1 MAIRLLCAS
10 GTLMI
15 QSGSTGERV
24 KITSQAR
31 EHLRRILGPDAVIN
45 QRGRNYCVHI
55 DRDHL
60 PCLFIDVFERY
71 GT

>member
-1 MAIRLLCAS
+1 MAIRLLCTS

-15 QSGSTGERV
+15 QAGPTRDRV

-31 EHLRRILGPDAVIN
+31 EHLRRILGPDAVIS
-45 QRGRNYCVHI
+45 QRGRNYYVHI
-55 DRDHL
+55 DRDRL
-60 PCLFIDVFERY
+60 PGLFIDVFERY

>member
-15 QSGSTGERV
+15 QSGSTRDRV

-31 EHLRRILGPDAVIN
+31 EHLRRILGPEAVIN
-45 QRGRNYCVHI
+45 QRGRNFYVHI
-55 DRDHL
+55 DRDQL
-60 PCLFIDVFERY
+60 PGLLIDVFERY